1 MSQQQQILEQHQNHY
16 YDGHSWLISSHRSS
30 SPSTNN
36 DINND
41 RHQCLNNPD
50 LNLNVSSFNS
60 RINNEDPLI
69 AAISYHMSMIKE
81 HRMKISQHHFELE
94 QMINMLRHRDNQDRK

>member
-1 MSQQQQILEQHQNHY
+1 MY
-16 YDGHSWLISSHRSS
+16 KYDSSHRSS